1 MILMQRKINMKMNRR
16 NTVRIISFLS
26 AIVLVL
32 GIWAGVSSFNL
43 AVAERELTRSN
54 ERALT
59 QLGTYLDDISLNLQ
73 KCMYSQSE
81 DMLSDVSTK
90 LWRSSASA
98 KESLSEIT
106 DGNTEISG
114 IYKFLSQVGEYTL
127 SLNESLAGGG
137 SATKEQTENLNS
149 LLKYSKELSNE
160 VNDLIAQEENGLLDF
175 EMIKSTLQDDA
186 KASVYLGDELNDA
199 NQALQDYPTLI
210 YDGPFSDHIN
220 NKKAVL
226 IENLEAVTQEQAH
239 KKAAEFIG
247 AKESQLQFLS
257 KTESNL
263 STFNFYNGDY
273 TVSVTQKGGIVCYM
287 LTSIFASE
295 IKLSTEKAI
304 EKATQFLNDKGYTKI
319 KESYYSTNDGICTIN
334 FAYYENGITYYTD
347 LIKVSIALDD
357 GSVTAFDATGY
368 ITNHTER
375 NIPENI
381 SYTQAQAQKLLKNE
395 LKVISSKKAFIPTEW
410 ETEIFVYEY
419 HCKASDG
426 NEILVYIDPVTGQE
440 KDILI
445 LLYSDGGVL
454 TK

>member
-1 MILMQRKINMKMNRR
+1 MQRKINMKINRR

-26 AIVLVL
+26 AIVIVL

-43 AVAERELTRSN
+43 AVAEKELTRSN

-137 SATKEQTENLNS
+137 TATKEQTENLSS

-175 EMIKSTLQDDA
+175 EVIKSTLQDDA
-186 KASVYLGDELNDA
+186 KSSVYLGDELNDA

-220 NKKAVL
+220 NKRPAL
-226 IENLEAVTQEQAH
+226 IENLEAVTQERAH

-295 IKLSTEKAI
+295 IKLSTEEAI
-304 EKATQFLNDKGYTKI
+304 EKAKQFLNDKGYTKI
-319 KESYYSTNDGICTIN
+319 KESYYSTNDGICTVN

-347 LIKVSIALDD
+347 LIKVSVALDD
-357 GSVTAFDATGY
+357 GSITAFDATGY
-368 ITNHTER
+368 ITNHTQR
-375 NIPENI
+375 NIPGAV
-381 SYTQAQAQKLLKNE
+381 SYSEAEAQKLLKKE

-419 HCKASDG
+419 RCKAPDG
-426 NEILVYIDPVTGQE
+426 NEILVYIDPITGQE
-440 KDILI
+440 KNILI